1 MGRAVA
7 PGEALWLE
15 EDRAWALALAQV
27 ETDCCPD
34 CKQPWSEVSAM
45 ENEFQYDATL
55 MRCHSCA
62 AGARKTQAY
71 QQSGGDLRGIHLS
84 ITKRG

>member
-1 MGRAVA
+1 MGRAIA

-34 CKQPWSEVSAM
+34 CKQPWSEASKI
-45 ENEFQYDATL
+45 ENEFDYSAEL
-55 MRCHSCA
+55 LRCHACA
-62 AGARKTQAY
+62 AGARKAHAY
-71 QQSGGDLRGIHLS
+71 QESGGDVRGIHVS